1 MFDNNMYEL
10 FLKDNIKTK
19 NDNSNQKKEILS
31 LDKELEKYNN
41 LIENIL
47 KKDNFTEEDK
57 NNLKE
62 YKHQIELIIKILNSE
77 KENYIKQNKK
87 YEDDKFINNYL
98 SFLNNLNNFYSFKEK
113 NIIPES
119 FSYIYSIYNI
129 MFNEHKLLNHN
140 FNKEI
145 NDFNLKEFKE
155 LDNYNDLMNEYNYFI
170 KLYNDNYENN
180 KNKIDLFNHFIIK
193 N

>member
-19 NDNSNQKKEILS
+19 NDKSNQKKEILS
-31 LDKELEKYNN
+31 LDKELEKYNK
-41 LIENIL
+41 LIEDIL
-47 KKDNFTEEDK
+47 KKDNFTDEDK

-119 FSYIYSIYNI
+119 FTYIYSIYNI

-145 NDFNLKEFKE
+145 NNFNLKEFKE
-155 LDNYNDLMNEYNYFI
+155 LDNYNNLMNEYNYFI
-170 KLYNDNYENN
+170 KLYNDNYKNN

>member
-1 MFDNNMYEL
+1 MFDDNIYDL
-10 FLKDNIKTK
+10 FLKDNIKTSNK
-19 NDNSNQKKEILS
+19 NNNEP
-31 LDKELEKYNN
+31 LDLNEQIINYNN
-41 LIENIL
+41 LINEIL
-47 KKDNFTEEDK
+47 NKKDLDDK
-57 NNLKE
+57 DKQKLKE
-62 YKHQIELIIKILNSE
+62 YKHQLELIVKILNSE

-87 YEDDKFINNYL
+87 YEDDKFKSNYL
-98 SFLNNLNNFYSFKEK
+98 SFLNNLNQFYNFKEK

-119 FSYIYSIYNI
+119 FTYIYSIFNI
-129 MFNEHKLLNHN
+129 MFNENKLLIHN

-145 NDFNLKEFKE
+145 NEFNIKEFKE
-155 LDNYNDLMNEYNYFI
+155 KENYNDLMNEYNYFI

>member
-1 MFDNNMYEL
+1 MYEL

-47 KKDNFTEEDK
+47 KKDNFTDEDK

-119 FSYIYSIYNI
+119 FSYIYSIYNT

-145 NDFNLKEFKE
+145 NNFNLNEFKE

-170 KLYNDNYENN
+170 KLYNDNYVNN